1 MGFEETNK
9 TRNARNTKTL
19 FFENS
24 EIIKNNKI
32 IPNGEIKKGKILCKY
47 INISITC
54 SNESNYYCNY
64 TSLNNFICK

>member
-9 TRNARNTKTL
+9 TRNARNTKTF

-32 IPNGEIKKGKILCKY
+32 IPNGEIKKGKILFKY
-47 INISITC
+47 INISITY
-54 SNESNYYCNY
+54 SN
-64 TSLNNFICK
+64 

>member
-9 TRNARNTKTL
+9 NRNARNTKTL

-47 INISITC
+47 INISITY
-54 SNESNYYCNY
+54 SN
-64 TSLNNFICK
+64 